1 MTTDV
6 GAVPRVRGGADA
18 GYPELSLLV
27 AGRWTGRGDRD
38 VRPVVDPATG
48 AVLAELPVAT
58 AADLDEA
65 ATAAAQAFPR
75 WRDTPA
81 HDRYGILRRAAE
93 LLRERAD
100 QIGRVTTLEQGKP
113 VAEATQ
119 EVHGAADIL
128 DWFAEEGRRV
138 YGRIVPSRRPG
149 LRNLVLRQPVGPV
162 AAFTP
167 WNFPITI
174 PARKIGAALA
184 TGCTMV
190 IKPAE
195 ETPATGLALARALV
209 DAGLPPGV
217 LSVVFGDPATVST
230 HLIRSPAIR
239 KVTFTGSTAVGRQIA
254 ALAAEGVKRVTLELG
269 GHAPVLVFDDADLDR
284 AATLAAAAKFRNAG
298 QICIAPTRFFVQ
310 ERVFEDFTA
319 RLAARIERL
328 RMGSG
333 LDPETTL
340 GPLAHDR
347 RLPAIEALVS
357 DAVDRG
363 AEVVTGGAPGDG
375 EGYFWQPTLLAGVD
389 RSARAMSEEPFG
401 PVALTVPFTDL
412 DEGLRR
418 ANELPYGLASYAFT
432 SSRDT
437 AYAVSE
443 SIEAGM
449 LAVNHCMLTAPETP
463 FGGVKESGYGSE
475 GGSEG
480 IEDYLFA
487 KLVSEA

>member
-1 MTTDV
+1 MDH
-6 GAVPRVRGGADA
+6 PE
-18 GYPELSLLV
+18 YPQLSLLV
-27 AGRWTGRGDRD
+27 AGRWRSGEGRA

-48 AVLAELPVAT
+48 EVVAELPVAT

-65 ATAAAQAFPR
+65 CEAAATAFGT
-75 WRDTPA
+75 WRETPA
-81 HDRYGILRRAAE
+81 YDRYGVLRRAGE
-93 LLRERAD
+93 LLRERAAE
-100 QIGRVTTLEQGKP
+100 IGRATTIEQGKP
-113 VAEATQ
+113 VAEATA

-138 YGRIVPSRRPG
+138 YGRIVPARRPG
-149 LRNLVLRQPVGPV
+149 VRQLVLRQPVGPV

-230 HLIRSPAIR
+230 HLIRSPHIR

-254 ALAAEGVKRVTLELG
+254 RLAAEGVKRVTLELG
-269 GHAPVLVFDDADLDR
+269 GHAPVLVFDDADLEK
-284 AATLAAAAKFRNAG
+284 AARLAVAAKFRNAG
-298 QICIAPTRFFVQ
+298 QICIAPTRFLVQ
-310 ERVFEDFTA
+310 SGVYEEFTK
-319 RLAARIERL
+319 LFAAAIGEL
-328 RMGSG
+328 RPGNG
-333 LDPETTL
+333 LDPQTTL

-347 RLPAIEALVS
+347 RPRAVAALVD
-357 DAVDRG
+357 DAVSRG
-363 AEVVTGGAPGDG
+363 AEVVTGGGPVEG
-375 EGYFWQPTLLAGVD
+375 ESGYFWQPTLLTGLD
-389 RSARAMSEEPFG
+389 EEARVMNEEPFG
-401 PVALTVPFTDL
+401 PLAVAVPFTDL
-412 DEGLRR
+412 DDGLAA
-418 ANELPYGLASYAFT
+418 ANRLPYGLASYAFT
-432 SSRDT
+432 ADRAT
-437 AYAVSE
+437 AHAVSE
-443 SIEAGM
+443 GIEAGM
-449 LAVNHCMLTAPETP
+449 LALNHFMLTAPETP

-475 GGSEG
+475 GGTEG
-480 IEDYLFA
+480 VEDYLFS

>member
-1 MTTDV
+1 MN
-6 GAVPRVRGGADA
+6 
-18 GYPELSLLV
+18 YPDLFLFV
-27 AGRWTGRGDRD
+27 AGHWRDREGRDG
-38 VRPVVDPATG
+38 RPVINPATG
-48 AVLAELPVAT
+48 SAVAELPLAT

-65 ATAAAQAFPR
+65 CAAAAAAFPG
-75 WRDTPA
+75 WRETPA
-81 HDRYGILRRAAE
+81 YDRYGVLRRAAD
-93 LLRERAD
+93 LLRERATG
-100 QIGRVTTLEQGKP
+100 IGRATTIEQGKP
-113 VAEATQ
+113 VAEAIA

-138 YGRIVPSRRPG
+138 YGRVVPSRRPG

-174 PARKIGAALA
+174 PARKIGGALA
-184 TGCTMV
+184 AGCTMV

-195 ETPATGLALARALV
+195 ETPATGLALARALA

-217 LSVVFGDPATVST
+217 LSVVFGDPAAVSA
-230 HLIRSPAIR
+230 HLIRSPYIR

-269 GHAPVLVFDDADLDR
+269 GHAPVLVFGDADLDQ
-284 AATLAAAAKFRNAG
+284 AARLAGGAKFRNAG

-310 ERVFEDFTA
+310 EPVLEEFTK
-319 RLAARIERL
+319 RFAAEIGRL
-328 RMGSG
+328 RLGDG

-347 RLPAIEALVS
+347 RPPAMAALVD
-357 DAVDRG
+357 DAVSRG
-363 AEVVTGGAPGDG
+363 AEVITGGGPAGK
-375 EGYFWQPTLLAGVD
+375 EGYFWQPTLLSGVD
-389 RSARAMSEEPFG
+389 AQARVMNEEPFG
-401 PVALTVPFTDL
+401 PVAVAAPFTTVEDAL
-412 DEGLRR
+412 SQ
-418 ANELPYGLASYAFT
+418 ANRLPYGLASYAFT
-432 SSRDT
+432 ADRAT

-443 SIEAGM
+443 GIEAGM
-449 LAVNHCMLTAPETP
+449 LAVNHCLLTAPETP
-463 FGGVKESGYGSE
+463 FGGVKDSGYGSE